1 MTICI
6 IYHSYSGITRG
17 IAEKVQAAC
26 GGDLVEVRPRTAY
39 TTLTAYTVG
48 CMRARNETPDPVE
61 PSSIDVSAY
70 DLIVIGTPVWAWK
83 ATPAI
88 NGAVAALKGCQG
100 KRAVLFATCGAQT
113 GDTLPI
119 LAKALGA
126 KGVEVVGQISFN
138 RKEIDDTGKL
148 DGLFAAVKAAEKA
161 P

>member
-48 CMRARNETPDPVE
+48 CMRARNETPDPIE
-61 PSSIDVSAY
+61 PASIDVSAY

-148 DGLFAAVKAAEKA
+148 EGLFSAVKAAEKA
-161 P
+161 S